1 MSTVTFRHENN
12 KSYKLKGVKHTV
24 KESLIDGEKGL
35 SFMFLKK
42 VGEGDFYKVY
52 AQENKETGKYTV
64 KEKKGEKE
72 ETMELSEAE
81 VKKMVKANKDL
92 DFVKEYMEKLR
103 GTYKGKQTG
112 GNSDQCGGGKLQSL
126 DDSNNTI
133 LSYLLEIVP
142 EKNCSTINKDKFRGK
157 NVIYNVIKLLL
168 EYVNIYNITMILLV
182 ELVKFIINTDTK
194 FTDNLCIVISKIFTF
209 CVTILTMDYFQK
221 GISCNEINT
230 YYNHEVAKLGI
241 SRHTL
246 NNIMFVDTDK

>member
-92 DFVKEYMEKLR
+92 DFVKEYME
-103 GTYKGKQTG
+103 
-112 GNSDQCGGGKLQSL
+112 S
-126 DDSNNTI
+126 
-133 LSYLLEIVP
+133 
-142 EKNCSTINKDKFRGK
+142 
-157 NVIYNVIKLLL
+157 
-168 EYVNIYNITMILLV
+168 
-182 ELVKFIINTDTK
+182 
-194 FTDNLCIVISKIFTF
+194 
-209 CVTILTMDYFQK
+209 
-221 GISCNEINT
+221 
-230 YYNHEVAKLGI
+230 
-241 SRHTL
+241 
-246 NNIMFVDTDK
+246 